1 MSEAVRQLSSG
12 RCSTGNT
19 AEGQKRESLF
29 RDLSQEKRHYRNA
42 RTGGTPYH
50 RRKNLCGK
58 WEMPK
63 TGNLGDAG
71 EGTAGVTSGLSQF
84 NKKKWLLL
92 AENAPFKISHYC
104 CTVMKKG
111 PMGKYQHAT
120 GRKPYIGMMAEEGRM
135 RKQAWLRHGCN
146 AFDSVKQTSNPMSF
160 WTEQDVL
167 QYIKERGIEIAPVY
181 GEIVRTDKD
190 GMVLLPWATEGT
202 LETTGAK
209 RTGCIFCAF
218 GLQSE
223 KGETR
228 FQRLKRTHPKL
239 YEYAVGGGQWID
251 NPDYV
256 DGLIMEPDAIG
267 WMPWNP
273 ERIWVPDK
281 NGLGMGFVFD
291 YTNELYGKEIFRYR

>member
-1 MSEAVRQLSSG
+1 
-12 RCSTGNT
+12 
-19 AEGQKRESLF
+19 
-29 RDLSQEKRHYRNA
+29 
-42 RTGGTPYH
+42 
-50 RRKNLCGK
+50 
-58 WEMPK
+58 
-63 TGNLGDAG
+63 
-71 EGTAGVTSGLSQF
+71 
-84 NKKKWLLL
+84 
-92 AENAPFKISHYC
+92 
-104 CTVMKKG
+104 
-111 PMGKYQHAT
+111 
-120 GRKPYIGMMAEEGRM
+120 M

-190 GMVLLPWATEGT
+190 GMVLLPWATEGA
-202 LETTGAK
+202 LATTGAK

-267 WMPWNP
+267 WIPWNP